1 MKKASFITSIIV
13 IGLLVTPISGSA
25 QLLKSLGKALEKAGK
40 GIIENTQIQ
49 YKSQQQTT
57 ASVNFSNLR
66 LTYDQVD
73 ANNGRKML
81 QVHYNLTATGM
92 QGHTLIPVLAIEIPQ
107 GTWHKFAD
115 GKEMKAEGNHLIC
128 NYQTTIFNGQW
139 QAIYIDALNPL
150 PGKRTYY
157 ARIYL
162 VDMTLGK
169 QIAASNYL
177 TFTNTGEQQ
186 STQQQ
191 PKPQPKPQQ
200 QAEQQ
205 AQQQKK
211 SSNHLTFQGIQM
223 GQPGENIRAALKQ
236 KGFIKAEES
245 LYGLKGTLNGVSVM
259 VGVPDDGSTI
269 AVTEELSN
277 TKTVARKRFLQIKT
291 QLMETYRGKVY
302 PKWMWD
308 GGDGAVI
315 STDNGYVEV
324 YYRDADEVNFSG
336 NEYLLEYIYKD
347 KACMTSKDIA
357 IESSYTEGDAISAE
371 TAIEL
376 YKSNDESLSKD
387 ILVHLGYFNAGED
400 SKGYTYWC
408 RNCDLTKTLK
418 PTAFGKGTSSVVRF
432 RFKGQPDVRVQVF
445 NENATQSYYDQLER
459 LGYGWQG
466 TGTGTGAL
474 EWKKDMT
481 DQNEKSFWLISSK
494 GYFYE
499 QHGGYFLILGGNID

>member
-1 MKKASFITSIIV
+1 MRKASFITSVIV
-13 IGLLVTPISGSA
+13 IGLLATPISSSA
-25 QLLKSLGKALEKAGK
+25 QFLKNLGKALEKAGK

-49 YKSQQQTT
+49 YQSQQQT
-57 ASVNFSNLR
+57 APSVNFSNLR
-66 LTYDQVD
+66 LTYDQID

-81 QVHYNLTATGM
+81 QVHYNLTATGL
-92 QGHTLIPVLAIEIPQ
+92 QGHTLVSVLAIEIPQ
-107 GTWHKFAD
+107 GTFHKFAD
-115 GKEMKAEGNHLIC
+115 GKEMKAEGNQLIC

-186 STQQQ
+186 QAQQL
-191 PKPQPKPQQ
+191 PKTQQ

-205 AQQQKK
+205 AQQQKR
-211 SSNHLTFQGIQM
+211 SNNHLTFQGIPM
-223 GQPGENIRAALKQ
+223 GQSGASIKAALKQ
-236 KGFIKAEES
+236 KGFKAGEYEMTGTMNEVPVGIWVSDEGDRINITERKDYSKAAAKQRYES
-245 LYGLKGTLNGVSVM
+245 LKRSLCTEYNGYLLNRGDYVDFGEGV
-259 VGVPDDGSTI
+259 TI
-269 AVTEELSN
+269 ANDKGFIELMYHNDDEMGGGSA
-277 TKTVARKRFLQIKT
+277 T
-291 QLMETYRGKVY
+291 TYT
-302 PKWMWD
+302 
-308 GGDGAVI
+308 I
-315 STDNGYVEV
+315 
-324 YYRDADEVNFSG
+324 
-336 NEYLLEYIYKD
+336 IYMLKD
-347 KACMTSKDIA
+347 KANMSQQEIA
-357 IESSYTEGDAISAE
+357 VESSYIEGGAISAE
-371 TAIEL
+371 TAISI
-376 YKSNDESLSKD
+376 YSINDEYIASLMMSH
-387 ILVHLGYFNAGED
+387 IGYNKITTD
-400 SKGYTYWC
+400 NKGYTYWC

-418 PTAFGKGTSSVVRF
+418 PTAFGKGTSSVVKYRF
-432 RFKGQPDVRVQVF
+432 RGQPDIRIQVF
-445 NENATQSYYDQLER
+445 NENATQSYYDQMER